1 MTTLDDHLRAQH
13 EAATTQAQAR
23 EKRRKIVR
31 SVAHS
36 SAMEG
41 MPLDAATLT
50 LFEGYIDGPLTTAQL
65 RETVLKQYRR

>member
-1 MTTLDDHLRAQH
+1 MTTLEDQLRAQSDAALL
-13 EAATTQAQAR
+13 EAETR

-41 MPLDAATLT
+41 MPLDAQTMT
-50 LFEGYIDGPLTTAQL
+50 MFEGYVDGTLTTEQM

>member
-1 MTTLDDHLRAQH
+1 MTTLEDQLRAQSDAALL
-13 EAATTQAQAR
+13 EAETR
-23 EKRRKIVR
+23 EQRRKIVR

-41 MPLDAATLT
+41 MPLDAETMT
-50 LFEGYIDGPLTTAQL
+50 MFEGYVNGTMTTAQM

>member
-1 MTTLDDHLRAQH
+1 MITIEDQLRAQGDAAMQ
-13 EAATTQAQAR
+13 EADTR
-23 EKRRKIVR
+23 EQRRKIVR

-41 MPLDAATLT
+41 MPLDAQTMT
-50 LFEGYIDGPLTTAQL
+50 MFEGYVNGTMTTEQM